1 MYKYVIAPAKS
12 SDDYEVYVDLITSS
26 AGQYLSRQPYVI
38 NLVKEVLKPMSL
50 SGARVSIERD
60 MGRVIGNTDIIE
72 TTDSDTI
79 FYAQPNKKSVFSCY
93 AKNRYPSPSR
103 KLTIILQRDKDGNYE
118 INDTWIGPHSPPFP
132 GDENAT
138 AKSKAFWQTHALVQ
152 DANALQSKTITK
164 VCPY

>member
-1 MYKYVIAPAKS
+1 MYKYVIAQSAS
-12 SDDYEVYVDLITSS
+12 GNEVYVDLITSS

-38 NLVKEVLKPMSL
+38 NLLKEVLESMKL
-50 SGARVSIERD
+50 TAGHISIERD

-72 TTDSDTI
+72 TTDTDVI

-103 KLTIILQRDKDGNYE
+103 KLTIIMKKDEEGNYE
-118 INDTWIGPHSPPFP
+118 IHDTWIGPHSPPFP

-138 AKSKAFWQTHALVQ
+138 AKSKTYWASHALAQ
-152 DANALQSKTITK
+152 DAQAVQSKTITK
-164 VCPY
+164 ICPY